1 MSLQQVLRG
10 PMGLTC
16 RQVRSAKFR
25 ENGILVDGER
35 SRVSRI
41 LKAGEEVRVLL
52 EDAAPAATADTV
64 RGSDGWSISD
74 AAPQGSDG
82 RSISD
87 AALQGHKDSG
97 TQKGRGADGTLAAS
111 MPELKE
117 EQILYEDEDLLLVNK
132 SAGICVHPSHG
143 HYGDTLADQVLSRYR
158 RQGITE
164 IPRVIGR
171 LDKDTSGIVLFARN
185 KVAAQRLFDQC
196 DVRKEYLAVA
206 AGRLSPSQILQLP
219 KAATPEGACTGN
231 AGSAQDPCLPE
242 EASYTITCPIA
253 RDPASLNRMLA
264 DPEGAHGGKKAVT
277 HVQVLFYDPERDAS
291 LVRLVLE
298 TGRTHQIRVHL
309 AWAGHPLLG
318 DALYGTGDSSEF
330 FHRAALHC
338 CRMRLVQP
346 FTGELIDVQAPLPE
360 DFARAMA
367 RAMTGRS

>member
-52 EDAAPAATADTV
+52 EDAAPAATA
-64 RGSDGWSISD
+64 
-74 AAPQGSDG
+74 AF
-82 RSISD
+82 
-87 AALQGHKDSG
+87 
-97 TQKGRGADGTLAAS
+97 

-242 EASYTITCPIA
+242 NASFTITCPIA
-253 RDPASLNRMLA
+253 RDPASLNRMIA
-264 DPEGAHGGKKAVT
+264 DSEGAHGGKKAVT

-318 DALYGTGDSSEF
+318 DALYGMGDSSEF

-360 DFARAMA
+360 DFARWH
-367 RAMTGRS
+367 RR

>member
-64 RGSDGWSISD
+64 RGSDGWCITD
-74 AAPQGSDG
+74 AAPQGFEDP
-82 RSISD
+82 
-87 AALQGHKDSG
+87 G

-206 AGRLSPSQILQLP
+206 AGRLSPSQILQLS

-242 EASYTITCPIA
+242 NASFTITCPIA
-253 RDPASLNRMLA
+253 RDPASLNRMIA

-298 TGRTHQIRVHL
+298 TGRTHQIRVHM

-318 DALYGTGDSSEF
+318 DALYGTGDPSEVF
-330 FHRAALHC
+330 RRAALHC

-346 FTGELIDVQAPLPE
+346 FTGELIDVRAPLPE
-360 DFARAMA
+360 DFARF
-367 RAMTGRS
+367 TGQKKWIR